1 MKILFISPSAGD
13 TYYCGN
19 CFRDN
24 LLAQALLKQG
34 HDVIIMPLYLPM
46 KISTQG
52 VPVFFPATSYYLEQ
66 ALFKKGK
73 MPSWMRKAVGSPK
86 MLGLAASLSGTTS
99 AAGMEGMTMS
109 MIEGL
114 DGAFLKNME
123 DMVAWM
129 RSDGLPDVVHL
140 SSSLLIGIARFIKE
154 ELGIPVVCSL
164 QDEEVWIDSLKEEYV
179 SKAWEAVSRNAAY
192 VDRFITSSNY
202 YRQIALERMPSL
214 KDPEVIYPGV
224 DIDHYRNLTQPS
236 DPTIGFFYR
245 MNALDGLDLV
255 AQAFVDLKRR
265 GTVPGLKL
273 RVGGGA
279 MGSSDKKF
287 LEKVKEILAPYQED
301 VTFVPYS
308 VDSHA
313 DFYPQIS
320 VLSVPL
326 RFNEGV
332 GLYLCEAFAS
342 GRPAVEP
349 RSGSFPEI
357 TDGAGLLYDPESPQA
372 LTDTLE
378 KVLTDRDLYGRLS
391 ARALEL
397 SGSRYNG
404 DVMARRLLEVY
415 ESVI

>member
-24 LLAQALLKQG
+24 LLAQALLKEG

-46 KISTQG
+46 KISTEG

-66 ALFKKGK
+66 ALFKKGQ
-73 MPSWMRKAVGSPK
+73 MPSWMRKAIGSEK

-109 MIEGL
+109 MIEGQ
-114 DGAFLKNME
+114 DGAFRKNME

-129 RSDGLPDVVHL
+129 RSEGLPDVVHL

-192 VDRFITSSNY
+192 VDQFIASSNY
-202 YRQIALERMPSL
+202 YKDIALQRMPSL
-214 KDPEVIYPGV
+214 KSLEVVYPGV
-224 DIDHYRNLTQPS
+224 DMERYRNLGQPS
-236 DPTIGFFYR
+236 EPTIGFFYR
-245 MNALDGLDLV
+245 MNALDGLDLL
-255 AQAFVDLKRR
+255 AQAFVELKRR

-273 RVGGGA
+273 KVGGGA
-279 MGSSDKKF
+279 MGSDDKKF
-287 LEKVKEILAPYQED
+287 LEKVKEILAPYTED
-301 VTFVPYS
+301 VTFVPYD

-349 RSGSFPEI
+349 DSGSFPEI
-357 TDGAGLLYDPESPQA
+357 TDGAGLLYDPASPQA
-372 LTDTLE
+372 LTDALE

-391 ARALEL
+391 SRALEL
-397 SGSRYNG
+397 SGNRYNG
-404 DVMARRLLEVY
+404 AVMAARLMEIY
-415 ESVI
+415 ESVV